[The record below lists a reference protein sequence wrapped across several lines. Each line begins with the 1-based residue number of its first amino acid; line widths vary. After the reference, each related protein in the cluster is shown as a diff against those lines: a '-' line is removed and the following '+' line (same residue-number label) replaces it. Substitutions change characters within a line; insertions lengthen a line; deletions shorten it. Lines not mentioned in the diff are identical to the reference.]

1 MAEPAQMGQQLSCPA
16 CGKTIKVPEPQPG
29 VFDPTNIARA
39 ERQLREGWAES
50 DPSNPKML
58 KSLAIGVGLLVGW
71 YLLLYPFVAKAD
83 VTSSEHTTMNFIA
96 SLFYGHLAVSMLNTL
111 FFFWAM
117 AIVYLKIGMLK
128 HQKAA
133 LLLDVL
139 PMSLGDEITAQN
151 VGIFIDHVYSLPE
164 KLRDSMM
171 VNRIRKA
178 LEFFEIRQ
186 NSGDVREM
194 MSSQSDIDAAR
205 ITGSFILLRAFLWAI
220 PLLGFIGTVIG
231 LSSAIGGMNF
241 SNVSD
246 VSKVVEAINNVT
258 SGLGT
263 AFDATLLGLVL
274 AMTLNFP
281 LNSLVKQEDDNLS
294 SIDAFCNEVLLPRL
308 VDAHAEAGP
317 SAPAVSDEA
326 MLQAFKE
333 SQVQLLSRLDS
344 VTAAMREQALSLD
357 QKMIDF
363 QNTISQEL
371 ISKAAE
377 MRAEALLAT
386 QQAVG
391 ESLGKV
397 GEYIAGVETS
407 FSTFNK
413 SLLVISQQQ
422 ITRSDKSLE
431 ETQALASKHLAGLES
446 GINALNNILKDLG
459 GKQVMIN
466 VTKKKGWFSRD

>member
-29 VFDPTNIARA
+29 VFDPNNIARA

-50 DPSNPKML
+50 DPSNPKMS

-83 VTSSEHTTMNFIA
+83 VPSAEHTTMNFVA

-139 PMSLGDEITAQN
+139 PLQLGNEITAQN
-151 VGIFIDHVYSLPE
+151 VGIFIDHLYSLPE

-178 LEFFEIRQ
+178 LEFFEVRQ
-186 NSGDVREM
+186 SSGDVREM
-194 MSSQSDIDAAR
+194 MTSQSEIDAAR

-317 SAPAVSDEA
+317 IAQGISDDA
-326 MLQAFKE
+326 MLEAFKE

-377 MRAEALLAT
+377 MRSEALLAT

-397 GEYIAGVETS
+397 GEYIAGVESS

-431 ETQALASKHLAGLES
+431 ETQAMASKHLAGLES
-446 GINALNNILKDLG
+446 GINSLNNILKDLG
-459 GKQVMIN
+459 GKQVVIN

>member
-1 MAEPAQMGQQLSCPA
+1 
-16 CGKTIKVPEPQPG
+16 
-29 VFDPTNIARA
+29 
-39 ERQLREGWAES
+39 
-50 DPSNPKML
+50 
-58 KSLAIGVGLLVGW
+58 
-71 YLLLYPFVAKAD
+71 
-83 VTSSEHTTMNFIA
+83 
-96 SLFYGHLAVSMLNTL
+96 
-111 FFFWAM
+111 
-117 AIVYLKIGMLK
+117 
-128 HQKAA
+128 
-133 LLLDVL
+133 
-139 PMSLGDEITAQN
+139 
-151 VGIFIDHVYSLPE
+151 
-164 KLRDSMM
+164 
-171 VNRIRKA
+171 
-178 LEFFEIRQ
+178 
-186 NSGDVREM
+186 
-194 MSSQSDIDAAR
+194 
-205 ITGSFILLRAFLWAI
+205 
-220 PLLGFIGTVIG
+220 
-231 LSSAIGGMNF
+231 MNF

-459 GKQVMIN
+459 GKQVVIN

>member
-1 MAEPAQMGQQLSCPA
+1 
-16 CGKTIKVPEPQPG
+16 
-29 VFDPTNIARA
+29 
-39 ERQLREGWAES
+39 
-50 DPSNPKML
+50 
-58 KSLAIGVGLLVGW
+58 LVGW

-83 VTSSEHTTMNFIA
+83 VPSAEHTTMNFIA

-139 PMSLGDEITAQN
+139 PLQLGNEITAQN
-151 VGIFIDHVYSLPE
+151 VGIFIDHLYSLPE

-178 LEFFEIRQ
+178 LEFFEVRQ
-186 NSGDVREM
+186 SSGDVREM
-194 MSSQSDIDAAR
+194 MTSQSEIDAAR

-308 VDAHAEAGP
+308 VDAHSEAGP
-317 SAPAVSDEA
+317 STAGVSDDA
-326 MLQAFKE
+326 MLEAFKE

-344 VTAAMREQALSLD
+344 VTASMREQALSLD

-377 MRAEALLAT
+377 MRSEALLAT
-386 QQAVG
+386 QQAVS

-397 GEYIAGVETS
+397 GEYIAGVESS

-446 GINALNNILKDLG
+446 GINALNSILKDLG
-459 GKQVMIN
+459 SKQVVIN